1 MMKQMLHALIIMVL
15 AGSCIYAQPPT
26 STTSEPEEMTSWLI
40 ADEINVAQHGTLSEF
55 TATGNVQIILP
66 DMTLTASSFHGSYD
80 SASKMVI
87 DGKGENI
94 DAKYRISNPEMF
106 ITPISFHLHARNI
119 IIKKGENPYME
130 DAEITTCDEF
140 NPHYHL
146 EMRSGDITETG
157 LIQANKVSFYLGN
170 TRLLTLPYLKGSLF
184 SKDDNSTLPT
194 ISVGYNPDD
203 GPHLQAKIRTT
214 VIDDSNTLQIAT
226 KIGMAGQFRAAIVLA
241 HVVALPNNSGTGTF
255 TLSATRNEDISA
267 NIPELNDISNTAL
280 RNVTLNREPALK
292 LDVSPVLLGNALP
305 GTTFRMGGSIGRY
318 REEPADISGSRM
330 QAWGI
335 IGSPV
340 INVGELRAHADFGY
354 QTAQYSGGEHHTV
367 AATMLTIETD
377 PRVPLA
383 YGNLSYIQRNEG
395 GSTPYQFDRVQVPR
409 ELYSEFEYPISK
421 DRCTKLAVWNR
432 FDLDSERFRSVNL
445 TATYNLDC
453 IAYGV
458 TYDAASKNFSLGFKL
473 NFLDTFRKGGIGRLS
488 FAQ

>member
-1 MMKQMLHALIIMVL
+1 MIKQILLAVMILVL
-15 AGSCIYAQPPT
+15 AGTWMYAQTPT
-26 STTSEPEEMTSWLI
+26 ATANIPVELTSWLI

-66 DMTLTASSFHGSYD
+66 EMTLTASSFHGSYD
-80 SASKMVI
+80 STSKKVI
-87 DGKGENI
+87 EGNAENI
-94 DAKYRISNPEMF
+94 DARYSVYNPEMF
-106 ITPISFHLHARNI
+106 ITPINFHLRAKNI
-119 IIKKGENPYME
+119 IFKKGENPYMM
-130 DAEITTCDEF
+130 DAEITTCDEIK
-140 NPHYHL
+140 PHYHL

-157 LIQANKVSFYLGN
+157 LIQAKTVSFYLGN
-170 TRLLTLPYLKGSLF
+170 TRLVTLPYLKGSLF
-184 SKDDNSTLPT
+184 SKDDNGTLPS
-194 ISVGYNPDD
+194 IGFGYNPDD
-203 GPHLQAKIRTT
+203 GPYLQAKMRMT
-214 VIDDSNTLQIAT
+214 VIDDGNTLQIAT
-226 KIGMAGQFRAAIVLA
+226 KIGTEKQLRAAISLA
-241 HVVALPNNSGTGTF
+241 HVIALPNNGTGTF

-280 RNVTLNREPALK
+280 RDVTLNREPAFK
-292 LDVSPVLLGNALP
+292 LVVSPLSLGNAIP
-305 GTTFRMGGSIGRY
+305 GTTFRLGGSMGRY

-340 INVGELRAHADFGY
+340 YNIGDLRAHVDLGY
-354 QTAQYSGGEHHTV
+354 QVAKYSGGDNHTV
-367 AATMLTIETD
+367 AATMVTVETD
-377 PRVPLA
+377 PRISLA

-432 FDLDSERFRSVNL
+432 FDLDSERFRSVNI

-458 TYDAASKNFSLGFKL
+458 TYDVASKSFGVGFKL
-473 NFLDTFRKGGIGRLS
+473 NFLDTFRKGGIGRLN